1 MLKKI
6 FKEGVKKVVD
16 NLGYS
21 IHKKAE
27 VKPTHESV
35 AESNSF
41 IRFDYAEEGFKAV
54 QLTKEFSML
63 APINLF
69 TLYEQA
75 VYCEKK
81 NIDGAYVECGVWK
94 GGAVGIMAEA
104 NLQFGSSRRHLHLF
118 DAFDNICPPDAAIDG
133 QKAIDDT
140 KIILGLQDTIKMA
153 GQLESIEGGYDSMG
167 GHGTIEICK
176 DLLEKVINYPAEFIH
191 FHKGWF
197 QDTLPVAK
205 DEIDSIAILR
215 LDGDWYAS
223 IKTCLV
229 NLYDKVSKGGLI
241 VIDDYGYYE
250 GCTKAVDEFL
260 ENRNIKTFLSYS
272 SPNCRYFVKP

>member
-1 MLKKI
+1 MIKKSI
-6 FKEGVKKVVD
+6 KKVVD
-16 NLGYS
+16 ILGYS
-21 IHKKAE
+21 INKKVD
-27 VKPTHESV
+27 VKPTIEPV
-35 AESNSF
+35 AESNPF
-41 IRFDYAEEGFKAV
+41 VGFDYAEEGNEAV
-54 QLTKEFSML
+54 KLATNNSML
-63 APINLF
+63 PPINLF
-69 TLYEQA
+69 TLFEQA

-81 NIDGAYVECGVWK
+81 QVPGSYVECGVWK
-94 GGAVGIMAEA
+94 GGAVGIMAKA
-104 NLQFGSSRRHLHLF
+104 NLQFGSSRRALHLF
-118 DAFDNICPPDAAIDG
+118 DAFDNICPPDADVDG
-133 QKAIDDT
+133 QKAIADT
-140 KIILGLQDTIKMA
+140 KVILGLEDTNKMA
-153 GQLESIEGGYDSMG
+153 GQLESINGGYDSMG

-176 DLLEKVINYPAEFIH
+176 DLLERVINYPKEFIH

-197 QDTLPVAK
+197 QDTLPVVK

-223 IKTCLV
+223 IKTCLE
-229 NLYDKVSKGGLI
+229 NLYDKVSKGGLV